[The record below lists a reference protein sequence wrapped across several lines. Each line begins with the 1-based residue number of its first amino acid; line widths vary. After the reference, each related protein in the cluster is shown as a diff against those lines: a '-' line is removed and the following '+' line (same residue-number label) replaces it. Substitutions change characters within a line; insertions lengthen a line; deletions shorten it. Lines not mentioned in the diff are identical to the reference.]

1 MNPTEKTPLTDADY
15 RVSHIEKGDYY
26 DAALEGSAFDKYMAD
41 WEKIYIPKIIH
52 NLFPT
57 GLNRYLDFACGTGR
71 ITEQIA
77 PLANHSTAVDISPT
91 MMAVARKKC
100 PATRFHLGDIT
111 KEDPDL
117 GQFDLVSSFRFFGNA
132 QDELRDVALHA
143 ITKRLAPNGRLL
155 INSHRNPRALY
166 ALLDRLTG
174 GTSGN
179 MDLHLGK
186 LRILLDRHGLEIE
199 SLQPIGAWMYR
210 SRIMNLT
217 TSDSPQ
223 AIRNE
228 HRFGGAA
235 FASIAP
241 NVILVV
247 RKLDSPGTY

>member
-1 MNPTEKTPLTDADY
+1 MNSTEKISSTDTDY
-15 RVSHIEKGDYY
+15 RASQVEKGDYY
-26 DAALEGSAFDKYMAD
+26 DAALEGSVFDKYMAD
-41 WEKIYIPKIIH
+41 WEKIYIPKIVH
-52 NLFPT
+52 TLFPK

-77 PLANHSTAVDISPT
+77 PLALHSTAVDISPT
-91 MMAVARKKC
+91 MIAVARKKC
-100 PATRFHLGDIT
+100 LATRFHLGDIT

-143 ITKRLAPNGRLL
+143 ITKRLAPDGRLL
-155 INSHRNPRALY
+155 INSHRNPRAIY

-174 GTSGN
+174 GNSGN

-186 LRILLDRHGLEIE
+186 LRNLHSRHGLEIE
-199 SLQPIGAWMYR
+199 LLQPIGAWMYR
-210 SRIMNLT
+210 SSIMNLT
-217 TSDSPQ
+217 TSDNPK

-228 HRFGGAA
+228 LRFGGAA

-241 NVILVV
+241 DIILVA
-247 RKLDSPGTY
+247 RKR